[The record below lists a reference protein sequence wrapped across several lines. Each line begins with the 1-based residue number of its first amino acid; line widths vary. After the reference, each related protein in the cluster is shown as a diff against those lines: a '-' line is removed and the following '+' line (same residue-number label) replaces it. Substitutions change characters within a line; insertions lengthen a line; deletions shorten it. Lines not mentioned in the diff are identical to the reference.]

1 MKKIFLFLIIVG
13 GILFFMPKLLI
24 FADVTTK
31 MLGTMF
37 WAVAGLIA
45 CSVLLY
51 KFQRYCDEAVQQMRE
66 QKKREL
72 AKKNIEIVYPTVR
85 SVMKVLAYC
94 LPRLF
99 GAILIGVGAYL
110 ALSFAWYLILPVLK
124 YFAYAAGV
132 CFAVLLVVCAMTTKS
147 DLIDDAA

>member
-1 MKKIFLFLIIVG
+1 MKKTILFLIIVG

-24 FADVTTK
+24 FADVTTT

-37 WAVAGLIA
+37 WAVAGLIV

-51 KFQRYCDEAVQQMRE
+51 KFQRYCDDAVQQMRE

-72 AKKNIEIVYPTVR
+72 AEKNVEIIYPTVR
-85 SVMKVLAYC
+85 VVMKVLAYC

-99 GAILIGVGAYL
+99 GACLIGLGAYL

-124 YFAYAAGV
+124 YFAYAACV
-132 CFAVLLVVCAMTTKS
+132 FFAILLVVCAFTTKS
-147 DLIDDAA
+147 DLIDEAA